1 MFNKQAQSMLLRS
14 FSNPILKYKPSTILL
29 CFLFPSSFLDFFF
42 LSFLFLSFPFLFVM
56 SHTSHLPERSPT
68 SIGILFLQSCLNICL
83 SERRLVQPAATQY
96 SPCARSEKRP
106 RNEVSFRVPGNICF
120 FALMG
125 RKHDAEVEFTC
136 CHSQKSAKV
145 GFSKGFLSDLIGP
158 DRVVDTSRGQPAR
171 HRWEDETMAISCKT
185 MHLVVV

>member
-1 MFNKQAQSMLLRS
+1 MKFLRKS
-14 FSNPILKYKPSTILL
+14 GRQN
-29 CFLFPSSFLDFFF
+29 
-42 LSFLFLSFPFLFVM
+42 
-56 SHTSHLPERSPT
+56 
-68 SIGILFLQSCLNICL
+68 
-83 SERRLVQPAATQY
+83 

-106 RNEVSFRVPGNICF
+106 GSEVSFRVLGNICF

-125 RKHDAEVEFTC
+125 RKYDAEVEFTC

-171 HRWEDETMAISCKT
+171 CRWEDETMAISCKT

>member
-1 MFNKQAQSMLLRS
+1 MHVNST
-14 FSNPILKYKPSTILL
+14 STI
-29 CFLFPSSFLDFFF
+29 DA
-42 LSFLFLSFPFLFVM
+42 
-56 SHTSHLPERSPT
+56 SPQHDDAARGD
-68 SIGILFLQSCLNICL
+68 GIILRQSGWLRGTA
-83 SERRLVQPAATQY
+83 S

-125 RKHDAEVEFTC
+125 RKHDAEVESTC

-145 GFSKGFLSDLIGP
+145 GFSKGFLADLIGP
-158 DRVVDTSRGQPAR
+158 DRVADTSRGQPAR
-171 HRWEDETMAISCKT
+171 RRWEDETMAISCKT

>member
-1 MFNKQAQSMLLRS
+1 MRS
-14 FSNPILKYKPSTILL
+14 ITRSQTPYKRKIEEEENPP
-29 CFLFPSSFLDFFF
+29 
-42 LSFLFLSFPFLFVM
+42 
-56 SHTSHLPERSPT
+56 
-68 SIGILFLQSCLNICL
+68 
-83 SERRLVQPAATQY
+83 Y

-106 RNEVSFRVPGNICF
+106 GSEVSFRVPGNICF

-125 RKHDAEVEFTC
+125 RKYDAEVEFTC

-171 HRWEDETMAISCKT
+171 RRWEDETMAISCKT